1 MDTSIDHNTN
11 DSGKFARIEDLEN
24 IIDSYGTS
32 YAYEFNVT
40 LPNGKTVGKVGDTN
54 APLRREAEWAKVYKD
69 WFDVKFRYRGTTDI
83 DKDTFF
89 RDYAIHAYG
98 KQHLGWKQVPRED
111 FPTDEHY
118 TQEAYY
124 GANAENTAE
133 AVQQLRNDIREGK
146 TTVKLYRRKNE
157 EEAVDAPTEPY
168 VPRANQQVCIDN
180 IINAYNSGRH
190 HLLCAAHPRFG
201 KSFTALYA
209 IDKLGEIDFVM
220 VVSAVADA
228 HDEWKDTVNLT
239 NFRNNWTFIDSK
251 KLAGGTGHDIAD
263 KIADGKKV
271 VVFCTLQ
278 DIEGDEKKA
287 KHAEIYKFAKRNSFL
302 IVDETHNGGRG
313 ITFSKKIKQIDG
325 IDNEDIIE
333 KEDIDKANEAAVNFG
348 FVNQLHLSGTP
359 YRILLTDE
367 FAPEDIVYMASYSDL
382 LAEKHAWFI
391 EHADEDE
398 RLNPYYEFP
407 ERYNFVYDL
416 NQIPDESLKQFIDDE
431 GLPRLAEIF
440 AVNTDGKFANEELV
454 KSIVKGLHGG
464 FVDKGCWGI
473 FAYKAIVKA
482 VKKFHILMKLPSIAA
497 CDAFAELIATCDEF
511 KGYAIILA
519 TSNKHTNPAV
529 KDIKAQVHAADKS
542 DKTKGSITL
551 TCQRLSAAVSVK
563 QWNVAINA
571 SDGKSAQDYDQFA
584 QRVCTP
590 FTADFSDSDGDTVK
604 QVEKPNVFVVDLV
617 PERVL
622 SVSMQAAVAKCAAR
636 GVSSPS
642 DFRAELEKEA
652 SHTMTFFVSGIDSMK
667 QVTAVDVMDMSASYA
682 NTSTIDTAVAK
693 VPFCASLFDGDT
705 ARVLASLDGEISA
718 AKSFDTKVYDGA
730 DDTDVS
736 DKRKK
741 PEEDIDGK
749 EQSDNFDGPD
759 ATDGKKGDME
769 KLRENEAKQ
778 RAFFSRIG
786 YLAVLSSSHRDSLES
801 MLDGFSVTVGGEET
815 VKNVTGLALSDCRLV
830 ADAVNANPRVRIAA
844 DNLVYAMS
852 RRMNDD
858 DMTVEDKLLVF
869 ARSFSK
875 LGVSEVI
882 TPAEIAK
889 LMVGEFTDEL
899 MFDAVGLKSRIVE
912 LSAETGEF
920 AIALANRFKEIGV
933 FVDEIRPVI
942 CAIPASPLAYEC
954 TMKVYELLGLDTD
967 NIYRFTAYDLLNA
980 VKSDSGGVDESKITR
995 VSDILKQA
1003 KKPCDI
1009 LLDDVVEEGADK
1021 VNIEA
1026 VVGNPPYQMNVADDS
1041 GREQLFPVYHIF
1053 IDCAARF
1060 SDYSILITPA
1070 RFLSNAGKTP
1080 RDWNVARL
1088 NDKHF
1093 SVVKYYA
1100 DSSQVFPNVSVKG
1113 GIAITAHDAMNEY
1126 EPIVRFIPFT
1136 ELDSIEKKVAA
1147 SKSDSI
1153 MSICYLQ
1160 NKFDLDALYADYP
1173 NAKQFIGSDGHD
1185 KRFRPNA
1192 FEKLPFV
1199 FHGTR
1204 QSKDDICIHGLIR
1217 NKRVVRYIDKK
1228 YIASSDSNIDEYK
1241 VLIPSANGSG
1251 AIGEVLSTPLIGA
1264 PLIGYTQS
1272 FISMGA
1278 FAAQCEAESCMK
1290 YIKTK
1295 FARAMLGI
1303 LKTTQ
1308 HNPAATW
1315 RFVPIQDFSS
1325 SSDIDWSKP
1334 VSDIDS
1340 QLYSKYNLSDDEIEF
1355 IESHIKPM
1363 D

>member
-1 MDTSIDHNTN
+1 MDTNIDSSTDH
-11 DSGKFARIEDLEN
+11 SGEFTCIEDLEN

-32 YAYEFNVT
+32 YAYEFDIT

-111 FPTDEHY
+111 FPAGEHY

-124 GANAENTAE
+124 GADAESTAE
-133 AVQQLRNDIREGK
+133 AVKRLRNDIREGK
-146 TTVKLYRRKNE
+146 TTVKLYRRKDE
-157 EEAVDAPTEPY
+157 DEYVDAPTEPY
-168 VPRANQQVCIDN
+168 VPRANQQICIDN
-180 IINAYNSGRH
+180 IINAINNGRH

-228 HDEWKDTVNLT
+228 HDEWKDTVNLP
-239 NFRNNWTFIDSK
+239 NFRNNWAFIDSK

-263 KIADGKKV
+263 KINDDKKV
-271 VVFCTLQ
+271 VLFCTLQ

-313 ITFSKKIKQIDG
+313 VTFSKKIKQIDG

-416 NQIPDESLKQFIDDE
+416 NQIPDESLKQFIDEE

-440 AVNTDGKFANEELV
+440 TVNPDGKFVNEGLV
-454 KSIVKGLHGG
+454 KSIIKGLYGG

-473 FAYKAIVKA
+473 FACKTIVKA

-497 CDAFAELIATCDEF
+497 CDAFAELISTCDEF
-511 KGYAIILA
+511 KDYAVILA
-519 TSNKHTNPAV
+519 TSNKHANPAV
-529 KDIKAQVHAADKS
+529 KDIKEQIRTADNS
-542 DKTKGSITL
+542 DKTAGSITL

-604 QVEKPNVFVVDLV
+604 QVEKPNVFVIDLV

-636 GVSSPS
+636 GVSSPA

-652 SHTMTFFVSGIDSMK
+652 SNTMTFFVSGIESMK

-693 VPFCASLFDGDT
+693 VPFCAALFDGDT
-705 ARVLASLDGEISA
+705 ARILASLDGEISA
-718 AKSFDTKVYDGA
+718 AKSFNTKVYDGA
-730 DDTDVS
+730 DDTDAS

-741 PEEDIDGK
+741 PKEDADDK
-749 EQSDNFDGPD
+749 ESSADSFDNADASDV
-759 ATDGKKGDME
+759 KKNDME

-801 MLDGFSVTVGGEET
+801 MLDGFSVTVGGEKT
-815 VKNVTGLALSDCRLV
+815 VKNVTGLSLSDCRLV
-830 ADAVNANPRVRIAA
+830 ADAVNANPRVRMAA

-858 DMTVEDKLLVF
+858 GMTVEDKLLVF
-869 ARSFSK
+869 AKSFSK
-875 LGVSEVI
+875 LGASEVI
-882 TPAEIAK
+882 TPAEITK
-889 LMVGEFTDEL
+889 MMVGEFADEL
-899 MFDAVGLKSRIVE
+899 MFDAVGSKSRIVE

-920 AIALANRFKEIGV
+920 AIALVNRFKAIGV
-933 FVDEIRPVI
+933 FVDEIRPVV

-954 TMKVYELLGLDTD
+954 TRKAYKLLGLDTG

-980 VKSDSGGVDESKITR
+980 IKSDSGGVDESKISR

-1003 KKPCDI
+1003 KKPCEI
-1009 LLDDVVEEGADK
+1009 SLDDVVEEGADK
-1021 VNIEA
+1021 VEIA
-1026 VVGNPPYQMNVADDS
+1026 AIVGNPPYQTELKNTSDKPIYNMFMDMAY
-1041 GREQLFPVYHIF
+1041 EI
-1053 IDCAARF
+1053 
-1060 SDYSILITPA
+1060 SDYVMLITPA
-1070 RFLSNAGKTP
+1070 RFLFDAGKTP
-1080 RDWNVARL
+1080 KAWNEKMLTDEHLKVCKFESNSNAI
-1088 NDKHF
+1088 
-1093 SVVKYYA
+1093 
-1100 DSSQVFPNVSVKG
+1100 FPNADVKG
-1113 GIAITAHDAMNEY
+1113 GIVITLHDNKHSFGAIGTFIAFKELQSIFDKTGVKGNKETLSDIVSSFGEY
-1126 EPIVRFIPFT
+1126 
-1136 ELDSIEKKVAA
+1136 
-1147 SKSDSI
+1147 
-1153 MSICYLQ
+1153 
-1160 NKFDLDALYADYP
+1160 
-1173 NAKQFIGSDGHD
+1173 QFSPTVLKDHPEVVD
-1185 KRFRPNA
+1185 M
-1192 FEKLPFV
+1192 
-1199 FHGTR
+1199 
-1204 QSKDDICIHGLIR
+1204 QSKGHSLTIVPKAFSTFDNLLFFHQPLDNDDYVQLIGLNGR
-1217 NKRVVRYIDKK
+1217 NREYRYIKK
-1228 YIASSDSNIDEYK
+1228 SYIDCPANFNHYK
-1241 VLIPSANGSG
+1241 VFVPKANGSG
-1251 AIGEVLSTPLIGA
+1251 SLGERLSTPLIGT
-1264 PLIGYTQS
+1264 PLIGHTDTFLSIGDFEYES
-1272 FISMGA
+1272 
-1278 FAAQCEAESCMK
+1278 EAESCLK

-1295 FARAMLGI
+1295 FARVMLGI
-1303 LKTTQ
+1303 LKVTQ
-1308 HNPAATW
+1308 DSTRNKW
-1315 RFVPIQDFSS
+1315 RFVPLQDFSS

-1340 QLYSKYNLSDDEIEF
+1340 QLYSKYGLSDDEIKF
-1355 IESHIKPM
+1355 IESHVKPM